1 MMTGVT
7 IFSATRV
14 IAGEL
19 QPTKEQ
25 NFPVSLSMEEHSLAT
40 LCSSPFKANQSLKK
54 RLFFFPLKARVAK
67 GTNNICKKAE
77 DSGS

>member
-14 IAGEL
+14 ITGEL

-25 NFPVSLSMEEHSLAT
+25 NFPVILSVEEHST
-40 LCSSPFKANQSLKK
+40 LPCSHFKAN
-54 RLFFFPLKARVAK
+54 
-67 GTNNICKKAE
+67 
-77 DSGS
+77 